1 MPTTYS
7 FIFPTSQEEAGNI
20 YAILYSP
27 STGSPFQGVNV
38 PNLVEDSSR
47 PQPPLNHTG
56 QIVSET
62 DEIIRSLGEAEH
74 EEEDSELSSDEDV
87 EEENLILPFNR
98 NQAAITKQLEVR
110 LAHELQQT
118 VPRLFGI
125 QALLEQLGGNV
136 PQSSQLQ
143 ELHHVSHSI
152 LTYLQSLPVPLETG
166 PVPAPITSS
175 THVKETNTNPASQAN
190 SAQPRNN
197 TSEKKRTLV
206 PPSPERSQKRKRSTA
221 TF

>member
-1 MPTTYS
+1 M
-7 FIFPTSQEEAGNI
+7 SQEEAGNT

-38 PNLVEDSSR
+38 PNLVEDSSH

-74 EEEDSELSSDEDV
+74 EEEDPELSSNEDV
-87 EEENLILPFNR
+87 EEENLILPFHR
-98 NQAAITKQLEVR
+98 NQAAITKQLEVC
-110 LAHELQQT
+110 LAHEHKQT

-125 QALLEQLGGNV
+125 QALLEQLGGN
-136 PQSSQLQ
+136 
-143 ELHHVSHSI
+143 
-152 LTYLQSLPVPLETG
+152 SLPVPLETG
-166 PVPAPITSS
+166 PVPATITSS

-190 SAQPRNN
+190 STQPCNN

-206 PPSPERSQKRKRSTA
+206 PPSPEQSQKRKRSTA